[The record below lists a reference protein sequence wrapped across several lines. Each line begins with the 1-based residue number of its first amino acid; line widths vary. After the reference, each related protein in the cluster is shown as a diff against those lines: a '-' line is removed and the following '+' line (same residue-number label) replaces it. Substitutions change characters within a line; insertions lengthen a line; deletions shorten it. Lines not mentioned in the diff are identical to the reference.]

1 MGGVV
6 PPGSQET
13 GCPEFPGDPW
23 ALCCFEVS
31 WTPPVL
37 GRECKT
43 GSESPSSS
51 VIRSL
56 VLHAEGEAPQ
66 GPGAPA
72 GQPIQ
77 GSQVGEK
84 GHRTSPPRTVLN
96 ASQPGSW

>member
-43 GSESPSSS
+43 FMLP
-51 VIRSL
+51 RSQPKEVKDAPE
-56 VLHAEGEAPQ
+56 VLTVCDWP
-66 GPGAPA
+66 PGKP
-72 GQPIQ
+72 
-77 GSQVGEK
+77 
-84 GHRTSPPRTVLN
+84 TSPEGPCRALLTGRRG
-96 ASQPGSW
+96 PKRGRRGG